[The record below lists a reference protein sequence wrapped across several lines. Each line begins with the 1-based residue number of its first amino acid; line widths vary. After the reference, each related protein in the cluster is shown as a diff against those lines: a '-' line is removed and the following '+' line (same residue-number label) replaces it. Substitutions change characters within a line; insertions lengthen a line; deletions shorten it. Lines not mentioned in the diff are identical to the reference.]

1 MLIAAPAFA
10 NASFVVR
17 QEALDFLFARATI
30 GLLSPVWVRLIVLG
44 LSLGASGLLRG
55 ASTDISVLREQ
66 LAAAQEEKD
75 NPAIIELSRKLVD
88 AVPQDSSVWETLAR
102 AQLAA
107 AKEAPPAL
115 ADSSYQR
122 CAETLAAWEK
132 KIAPRPSVIDDLRG
146 DLSAARDD
154 YRAAEIYWRAFVTA
168 SPKAAHTLDKLA
180 DRLTIEEKWNEALE
194 LRTRSLAIEDTVERR
209 LERAN
214 LYLELHHWDKALA
227 DADKANEM
235 DPANPAAKAS
245 RPKFELL
252 KKFLP
257 RIKALDLQ
265 VAKTP
270 RTVAPLLDRARLF
283 TLVGAPSLALKDSQQ
298 AMKIAP
304 GAMRPRIQAGEA
316 LLDLAR
322 SDAAKLEEAAKLSV
336 SHDIARD
343 KTGHVD
349 EATLRAL
356 GDCDAFILLNPKK
369 ADAFAGRAKV
379 LRRLNQNVLAL
390 ADAKAALT
398 LDPNLADAH
407 FQAAHA
413 LDALGRPKEAMLHAE
428 KATTLNPTDPVMWYY
443 RGLLEAQRADFPA
456 AIRSQTES
464 LAIRESYV
472 ALAER
477 EKCERRTGRLAEADA
492 DATRLK
498 QLTPPQ

>member
-1 MLIAAPAFA
+1 VL
-10 NASFVVR
+10 
-17 QEALDFLFARATI
+17 
-30 GLLSPVWVRLIVLG
+30 VRLIVLG
-44 LSLGASGLLRG
+44 LLLGAGGLLRG

-88 AVPQDSSVWETLAR
+88 AVPQDSRVWETLAR

-122 CAETLAAWEK
+122 CVETLAAWEK
-132 KIAPRPSVIDDLRG
+132 KIVPRPSVVDDLRG
-146 DLSAARDD
+146 DLSAVRND
-154 YRAAEIYWRAFVTA
+154 YRAAEICWRAFVTA
-168 SPKAAHTLDKLA
+168 NPKAAHTLDKLA
-180 DRLTIEEKWNEALE
+180 DRLTVDQKWNEALE
-194 LRTRSLAIEDTVERR
+194 LRTRSLAIKDTAERR

-214 LYLELHHWDKALA
+214 LYLELRDWDKALA

-235 DPANPAAKAS
+235 DPANPAAKAA

-252 KKFLP
+252 NKFLP

-270 RTVAPLLDRARLF
+270 RTIMPLLDRARLF
-283 TLVGAPSLALKDSQQ
+283 TLAGAPSLALKDSQQ
-298 AMKIAP
+298 AMQIAS

-322 SDAAKLEEAAKLSV
+322 SDGTKLEEAAKLSI
-336 SHDIARD
+336 SHDLVRD

-356 GDCDAFILLNPKK
+356 GACDASILLNPKK
-369 ADAFAGRAKV
+369 ADEFASRAKV

-413 LDALGRPKEAMLHAE
+413 LDALGQQKEAMSHAE
-428 KATTLNPTDPVMWYY
+428 KATALNPKDPVMWYY

-477 EKCERRTGRLAEADA
+477 EKSERRTGRVAEADA